1 MTSVP
6 PISTT
11 AAILEALNFAA
22 TKHRDQRRKNL
33 EASPYINH
41 PITVAKL
48 LANQGQVTD
57 PVILQAAI
65 LHDTLEDTVTT
76 PGELDT
82 LFGVAVRQMVEEVT
96 DDERLPKAERKR
108 LQVEHAP
115 HLSPGAK
122 QIKIADK
129 IANVQDMV
137 ASPPLGWS
145 IERRLA
151 YLDWADQVVAGCRGS
166 NPALEALYDEVLA
179 QGRKVL
185 LT

>member
-1 MTSVP
+1 MTSVQ

-11 AAILEALNFAA
+11 AAILEALHFAA

-41 PITVAKL
+41 PITVTKL

-57 PVILQAAI
+57 PVVLQAAI

-76 PGELDT
+76 PGELDS

-108 LQVEHAP
+108 LQVDHAP

-145 IERRLA
+145 VERRLA

-179 QGRKVL
+179 QGREAL